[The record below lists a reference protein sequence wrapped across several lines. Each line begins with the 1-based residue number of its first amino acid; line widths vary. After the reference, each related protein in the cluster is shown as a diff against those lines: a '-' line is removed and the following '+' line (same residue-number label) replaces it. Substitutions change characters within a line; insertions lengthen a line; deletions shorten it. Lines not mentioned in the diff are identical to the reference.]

1 MYNITDELK
10 EAVSLLND
18 RLNDRLKDS
27 RGMSDKDFRGFI
39 EKNIGKIEVVEPAGE
54 EILKSY
60 ERDGG
65 IVCVDGSVNR
75 VGGANPHYVDF
86 FQGLAKSTKVKEG
99 VFLSS
104 LDSPMLD
111 VDQDYSNPV
120 RKDRLLA
127 ELEMKVAIEGIK
139 KLSPKILMMDGSLLR
154 YRIYSESLWKEL
166 KNEALE
172 RDIILMGLIKDIKTS
187 MIKDVL
193 NAEGGSVDAYDREM
207 LFGRLSYRE
216 MISIFDIRN
225 QEKKKGLSSAFLR
238 SSSDPNVI
246 GIDIISEQGEFLK
259 EMASLVLSITPYNSR
274 GVPLFIDITDNEVKI
289 KNSVLRA
296 LLETGL
302 DRRNLE
308 VFIRSE
314 RDKR

>member
-10 EAVSLLND
+10 LAVSLLND
-18 RLNDRLKDS
+18 RLNDRMNES
-27 RGMSDKDFRGFI
+27 RSMSDGDFKDFI
-39 EKNIGKIEVVEPAGE
+39 ERNIGKIEIVEPADE
-54 EILKSY
+54 EVLKSY
-60 ERDGG
+60 EKAGG

-86 FQGLAKSTKVKEG
+86 FQGLAKSTKLKDG
-99 VFLSS
+99 VFLSN
-104 LDSPMLD
+104 LDSPLLD

-120 RKDRLLA
+120 RRDRLLA
-127 ELEMKVAIEGIK
+127 EIEMKVAIEGIK

-166 KNEALE
+166 KDEVLT
-172 RDIILMGLIKDIKTS
+172 RDILFMGVIKDIKTS

-193 NAEGGSVDAYDREM
+193 NAGGESVDSYDREM
-207 LFGRLSYRE
+207 LFGRLKYRE
-216 MISIFDIRN
+216 MISIYDVRN

-246 GIDIISEQGEFLK
+246 GIDIISEQADYLK
-259 EMASLVLSITPYNSR
+259 KMASLVLSITPYNSR